1 MDKFEIEKNSN
12 NNAPNLLEK
21 VSIWHILILKAI
33 VIAIMIY
40 VFFIPVILANHD
52 KKIMNKVSETPK
64 STYRILNDEN
74 SVSEGDFED
83 LRINPMSDY
92 DYLSKNEIYDIRKRY
107 VSESI
112 FATPDY
118 EPSEEVFGQ
127 IVDGKPWWGNSRCS
141 IQNYT
146 GDYHERI
153 EGDSIVSKQMNNPN
167 VLVGIQVPYL
177 PWDDPYYGEYCT
189 AEYSKFIP
197 DSLKYNKKENLLVV
211 TYKIL
216 PEFCLVSVKKIF

>member
-92 DYLSKNEIYDIRKRY
+92 DYLSKNETTQHQLQVWFPFTS
-107 VSESI
+107 VS
-112 FATPDY
+112 F
-118 EPSEEVFGQ
+118 
-127 IVDGKPWWGNSRCS
+127 
-141 IQNYT
+141 
-146 GDYHERI
+146 
-153 EGDSIVSKQMNNPN
+153 
-167 VLVGIQVPYL
+167 
-177 PWDDPYYGEYCT
+177 
-189 AEYSKFIP
+189 
-197 DSLKYNKKENLLVV
+197 
-211 TYKIL
+211 
-216 PEFCLVSVKKIF
+216 